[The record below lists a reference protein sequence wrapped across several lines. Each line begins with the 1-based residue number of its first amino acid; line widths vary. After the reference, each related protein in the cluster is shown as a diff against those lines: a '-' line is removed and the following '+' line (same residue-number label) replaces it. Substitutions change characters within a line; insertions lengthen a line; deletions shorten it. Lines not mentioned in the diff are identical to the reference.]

1 MAMQGIDA
9 AVRVYSPRMQIDR
22 EPLEQRFRDMSDE
35 ELLAR
40 MGDDLT
46 ELAREVAM
54 AEAGR
59 RGLYLEA
66 LKINDRDAPIDV
78 SKGHGPLKVCARYF
92 SPIDAQLLAA
102 CLQNAGL
109 SAHVMGS
116 DTIFATGAYFSSL
129 PDGGVRVMVPESQL
143 EEALRIRAAYD
154 AGELAIDDDFD
165 VGADKR

>member
-1 MAMQGIDA
+1 MPRQVIDA
-9 AVRVYSPRMQIDR
+9 AVRVYSPHMQIDR
-22 EPLEQRFRDMSDE
+22 EQLERRFRGMSDE

-40 MGDDLT
+40 MGEELT
-46 ELAREVAM
+46 ELAREIAL

-66 LKINDRDAPIDV
+66 LKVNDRDAPIEV
-78 SKGHGPLKVCARYF
+78 SKGHGPLKVCARF
-92 SPIDAQLLAA
+92 FNPIDAQVLAA

-109 SAHVMGS
+109 AAHVMDS

-143 EEALRIRAAYD
+143 EDALRIRAACD
-154 AGELAIDDDFD
+154 AGEMAIADDFD
-165 VGADKR
+165 AGR